1 MQKQIN
7 KLNPP
12 RAVID
17 YSNSH
22 NNSLCTNDC
31 FQVKVK
37 HYSLFYNL
45 RIFRILWKLKKTQ
58 FNN

>member
-31 FQVKVK
+31 FQVKV
-37 HYSLFYNL
+37 
-45 RIFRILWKLKKTQ
+45 IFDFTI
-58 FNN
+58 